1 MFYFFF
7 NFKIIFNFKDQSPNV
22 KLDGIEFLQ
31 KVKKR
36 RNLDLYLISEVS
48 NDKEEEMIQ
57 NLLVK
62 NEIFDDVSIHKCLFC
77 STPKGRESMIRQLE
91 PTLLLEKDESVV
103 SNSYLYVNYVIHI
116 SEKKENFKSK
126 NILNFKNLNF

>member
-1 MFYFFF
+1 
-7 NFKIIFNFKDQSPNV
+7 
-22 KLDGIEFLQ
+22 LEGIEFLQ

-48 NDKEEEMIQ
+48 SDKEEEIIQ
-57 NLLVK
+57 KLLIK
-62 NEIFDDVSIHKCLFC
+62 NGIFDEVSVHKCLFC
-77 STPKGRESMIRQLE
+77 STLKGRESMIRQLE
-91 PTLLLEKDESVV
+91 PTLLMEKDESVV

-116 SEKKENFKSK
+116 SEKKENLKSK